1 MRKIGYIAE
10 IASGVKTISKGDFD
24 HRVAIMGNDE
34 LALLAKEVN
43 RMAGELGG
51 YFEREKNREKLRSE
65 LMLSISH
72 DLKSPLTAVIG
83 YLSLLKDREYD
94 SEETMADYTE
104 RAYRKSL
111 RIKELLQELL
121 EFANLSDEDIM
132 MDRRTI
138 SIDHML
144 EQLVA
149 EYAGGFERNGLRLA
163 ADFECESLYADVD
176 PEYMIRVFENLLS
189 NSIRYGAKP
198 GEVRITLRKID
209 GNIVIAISNKT
220 GEIDKKEL
228 DRLFDKFYRLE
239 KSRSEETG
247 GTGLGLAIAR
257 KITELHGGKIWAEY
271 SDGEIT
277 FRVVIPVVTAGVIRV
292 TGDMGST
299 CP

>member
-1 MRKIGYIAE
+1 
-10 IASGVKTISKGDFD
+10 
-24 HRVAIMGNDE
+24 
-34 LALLAKEVN
+34 
-43 RMAGELGG
+43 
-51 YFEREKNREKLRSE
+51 
-65 LMLSISH
+65 
-72 DLKSPLTAVIG
+72 
-83 YLSLLKDREYD
+83 
-94 SEETMADYTE
+94 
-104 RAYRKSL
+104 
-111 RIKELLQELL
+111 
-121 EFANLSDEDIM
+121 M